1 MRDEGLFGPG
11 SVTWR
16 VHASP
21 AMLIGGMRALI
32 IQALHPL
39 AMAGVFQHSD
49 FRERPMFRLRRT
61 AEYVATT
68 TFGDT
73 ATAEAAGARV
83 RHIHQFIRGTDP
95 VTGREYSA
103 RDPETLLWVHCVE
116 VHSFLAGYKA
126 YGGRISD
133 ADQDRYFAESART
146 AALVGIEP
154 ADVPPTRADMR
165 AYFEAMLPQ
174 LCVSRAASEAIRF
187 VATPPI
193 TRDLLAYAAPLRV
206 SATAAVALVPRHLRR
221 MAGIDRPWAA
231 DALTRATV
239 GAAVGTLALGLKVPV
254 GGPALRRATIARIA
268 A

>member
-1 MRDEGLFGPG
+1 MDTGLFGPG

-32 IQALHPL
+32 VQALHPL
-39 AMAGVFQHSD
+39 AMAGVFEHSD
-49 FRERPMFRLRRT
+49 FRERPLFRLRRT

-83 RHIHQFIRGTDP
+83 RAIHRHIRGTDP

-103 RDPETLLWVHCVE
+103 EDPATLLWVHCVE
-116 VHSFLAGYKA
+116 VHSFLAAFKA
-126 YGGRISD
+126 YGGRI
-133 ADQDRYFAESART
+133 AARDQDRYLAESARS
-146 AALVGIEP
+146 AALVGIDP

-165 AYFEAMLPQ
+165 DYFASVLPS
-174 LCVSRAASEAIRF
+174 LCVSQGTLTAIGF
-187 VATPPI
+187 VASPPL
-193 TRDLLAYAAPLRV
+193 TRELLPYAPALRV
-206 SATAAVALVPRHLRR
+206 SASAAVSLVPRHLRR
-221 MAGIDRPWAA
+221 LAGIDRPWAA

-239 GAAVGTLALGLKVPV
+239 GAAVRTLALALEVPV
-254 GGPALRRATIARIA
+254 GGPAVRRATIARIA

>member
-1 MRDEGLFGPG
+1 MQRDQGLFGPG

-39 AMAGVFQHSD
+39 AMAGVFEHSD
-49 FRERPMFRLRRT
+49 FRERPLRRLKIT

-83 RHIHQFIRGTDP
+83 QAVHKYIHGTDP
-95 VTGREYSA
+95 VTGKRYSA
-103 RDPETLLWVHCVE
+103 DDPETLMWVHCVE
-116 VHSFLAGYKA
+116 VHSFMAGFKA
-126 YGGRISD
+126 YGGRISER
-133 ADQDRYFAESART
+133 DQDRYFAESARS
-146 AALVGIEP
+146 AALVGIDP

-165 AYFEAMLPQ
+165 DYFESLLPS
-174 LCVSRAASEAIRF
+174 LCVSQGTLAAVQF

-193 TRDLLAYAAPLRV
+193 TRE
-206 SATAAVALVPRHLRR
+206 
-221 MAGIDRPWAA
+221 
-231 DALTRATV
+231 
-239 GAAVGTLALGLKVPV
+239 
-254 GGPALRRATIARIA
+254 
-268 A
+268 